1 MEKIRGPLQQ
11 SLQEAGFEDFVS
23 KLKEKDAQIIVNPY
37 VNVHEMAEVFFKNPE
52 ETLEN
57 WLALLRTHEEEMKA
71 ELDNPP
77 ENKKT
82 VGYYLIEEVL
92 EAIETVGKYGFAGI
106 PKCLGE
112 NEEWCQFLIYSGCLS
127 P

>member
-1 MEKIRGPLQQ
+1 MGKIRGPLQQ

-23 KLKEKDAQIIVNPY
+23 QLKEKDAQIIVNPY

-92 EAIETVGKYGFAGI
+92 EAIETVGK
-106 PKCLGE
+106 
-112 NEEWCQFLIYSGCLS
+112 
-127 P
+127 